1 MIREFDTDRCDPAT
15 GTAAGA
21 DLRSEFRSTDRVT
34 TTDTASRTANGR
46 SISDLFKDLRDESS
60 RLVRQEVALAKTEL
74 SEKAAVFGRN
84 AGYMGVG
91 SALAHAA
98 LILLLFGLAAA
109 LYHLFVEMDM
119 SNMLAGWLAP
129 LIVGGITAAIGYALI
144 QKAINAFKNESL
156 VPEKTVDSLKEN
168 QQWLSRK
175 ATA

>member
-1 MIREFDTDRCDPAT
+1 MG
-15 GTAAGA
+15 GT
-21 DLRSEFRSTDRVT
+21 DLRSDFRAAECAT
-34 TTDTASRTANGR
+34 TTDRIADRSDSR
-46 SISDLFKDLRDESS
+46 SITELIKNLRDESS
-60 RLVRQEVALAKTEL
+60 TLIRQEMALAKTEL
-74 SEKAAVFGRN
+74 SEKAAKLGRN

-98 LILLLFGLAAA
+98 LILLMFGLAAL
-109 LYHLFVEMDM
+109 LYHGLVEMDV

-129 LIVGGITAAIGYALI
+129 LIVGGVAAAIGYALI
-144 QKAINAFKNESL
+144 QKALNAFKNESL

>member
-1 MIREFDTDRCDPAT
+1 MIRDFDNRAEPVTEPIGVT
-15 GTAAGA
+15 
-21 DLRSEFRSTDRVT
+21 DLRSDFRAAECATTDRIA
-34 TTDTASRTANGR
+34 DRSDSR
-46 SISDLFKDLRDESS
+46 SITELIKNLRDESS
-60 RLVRQEVALAKTEL
+60 TLIRQEMALAKTEL
-74 SEKAAVFGRN
+74 SEKAAKLGRN

-98 LILLLFGLAAA
+98 LILLMFGLAAL
-109 LYHLFVEMDM
+109 LYHGLVEMDV

-129 LIVGGITAAIGYALI
+129 LIVGGVAAAIGYALI
-144 QKAINAFKNESL
+144 QKALNAFKNESL